1 VGLCW
6 TCAEMMMLETMR
18 MCIAFLHVILY
29 MLARP
34 EQIQWLVNMYST
46 QSHALVRSAAWYT
59 CSL

>member
-1 VGLCW
+1 
-6 TCAEMMMLETMR
+6 MMMLETMR